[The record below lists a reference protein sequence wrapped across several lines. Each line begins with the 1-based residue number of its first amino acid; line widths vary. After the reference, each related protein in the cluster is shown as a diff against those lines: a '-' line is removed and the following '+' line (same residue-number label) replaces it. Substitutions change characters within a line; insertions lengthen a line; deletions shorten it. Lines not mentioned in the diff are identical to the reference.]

1 MKVMKTERKGQAAL
15 EYLVTYGWAILAIVI
30 IAAVLW
36 YLGVFN
42 PGKYAAGKQSG
53 GFSTVSVIDYTTIPG
68 TGSGQVTISF
78 GNAAGTTINS
88 ISAYMNQTS
97 GNFVLVCS
105 PATNVGANSQFQ
117 CTSNATSFA
126 TGDQLNIQLVYTSST
141 SNLQHTETGFV
152 RAA

>member
-53 GFSTVSVIDYTTIPG
+53 GFSTVSVIDYTTVAGSPG
-68 TGSGQVTISF
+68 TVTVSF
-78 GNAAGTTINS
+78 GNAAGTTLNF
-88 ISAYMNQTS
+88 ISATIGAS
-97 GNFVLVCS
+97 SLTCT

-126 TGDQLNIQLVYTSST
+126 TGDQLNINVGYISATSGLVH
-141 SNLQHTETGFV
+141 NETGFV